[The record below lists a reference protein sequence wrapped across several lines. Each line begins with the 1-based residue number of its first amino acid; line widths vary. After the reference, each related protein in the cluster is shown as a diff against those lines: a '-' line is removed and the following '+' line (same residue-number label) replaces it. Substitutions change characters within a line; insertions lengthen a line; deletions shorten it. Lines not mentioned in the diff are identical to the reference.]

1 MNRRHFLASVSATA
15 IMPMRTFAAQDALRL
30 KAEMV
35 TQQILPDG
43 DGATSML
50 GFNGSMPGPELR
62 VQRGERV
69 NIEVENGL
77 EEGTAVHWHGIRLEN
92 QMDGVPMLT
101 QELIQPA
108 GTKTYSFIPP
118 DEGTYWYH
126 SHYILLFHNY
136 NILKLNMLEL
146 FYQFLAFRVK

>member
-69 NIEVENGL
+69 NIEVERWISTKYCFPGGDITFNPKL
-77 EEGTAVHWHGIRLEN
+77 DALVLH
-92 QMDGVPMLT
+92 T
-101 QELIQPA
+101 Q
-108 GTKTYSFIPP
+108 
-118 DEGTYWYH
+118 
-126 SHYILLFHNY
+126 
-136 NILKLNMLEL
+136 
-146 FYQFLAFRVK
+146 

>member
-1 MNRRHFLASVSATA
+1 
-15 IMPMRTFAAQDALRL
+15 L

-69 NIEVENGL
+69 NIKVENGL
-77 EEGTAVHWHGIRLEN
+77 EEGTAGCCQTN
-92 QMDGVPMLT
+92 QNSHQIT
-101 QELIQPA
+101 
-108 GTKTYSFIPP
+108 GT
-118 DEGTYWYH
+118 
-126 SHYILLFHNY
+126 
-136 NILKLNMLEL
+136 
-146 FYQFLAFRVK
+146 A

>member
-1 MNRRHFLASVSATA
+1 MRLHMNRRHFLASVSATA

-77 EEGTAVHWHGIRLEN
+77 EEGTAGCCQTNEN
-92 QMDGVPMLT
+92 
-101 QELIQPA
+101 
-108 GTKTYSFIPP
+108 
-118 DEGTYWYH
+118 
-126 SHYILLFHNY
+126 SHQI
-136 NILKLNMLEL
+136 
-146 FYQFLAFRVK
+146 ASAA